1 LDTPFIK
8 KLKRSAG
15 VLEANVA
22 DNKAIAKAKAP
33 VLICL
38 NLRDSFVL
46 GRGFAQPFSEAAGL
60 TIVRTN
66 A

>member
-33 VLICL
+33 VPICL
-38 NLRDSFVL
+38 NLRDCLCLGSGFV
-46 GRGFAQPFSEAAGL
+46 QPLSEAAGV